1 MHVDCGH
8 IVTEPKPPK
17 IQTKNHTV
25 WLEKDGIDFALYCL
39 ALDFVLTKIIF
50 SSKQLQFNNLI
61 SNYYCLMPSICT
73 HHLFLRF

>member
-39 ALDFVLTKIIF
+39 ALDCGLTKTIF
-50 SSKQLQFNNLI
+50 SSYC
-61 SNYYCLMPSICT
+61 NYNSTILFQTIIVLCLLARIIYS
-73 HHLFLRF
+73 

>member
-39 ALDFVLTKIIF
+39 ALDFILTKTIF
-50 SSKQLQFNNLI
+50 SSYCNYNSTI
-61 SNYYCLMPSICT
+61 SFQTIIV
-73 HHLFLRF
+73 

>member
-17 IQTKNHTV
+17 ILTKNHTV

-39 ALDFVLTKIIF
+39 ALDFVLTKTIF
-50 SSKQLQFNNLI
+50 SS
-61 SNYYCLMPSICT
+61 
-73 HHLFLRF
+73 

>member
-39 ALDFVLTKIIF
+39 ALVLTKPF
-50 SSKQLQFNNLI
+50 FPL
-61 SNYYCLMPSICT
+61 SNYNSTISFQTIIILCLLARIIYS
-73 HHLFLRF
+73 